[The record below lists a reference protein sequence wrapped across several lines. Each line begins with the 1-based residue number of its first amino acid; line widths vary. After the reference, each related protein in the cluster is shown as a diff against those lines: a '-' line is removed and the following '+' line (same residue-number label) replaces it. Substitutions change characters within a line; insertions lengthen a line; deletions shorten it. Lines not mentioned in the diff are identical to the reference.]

1 MKIIEKLFE
10 YVKMKHQMKLM
21 RKYDKLVK
29 KMEKDELLKWYINRI
44 SEEKIEQAFDS
55 LNELENTNMI
65 LEEKILMLKNQIEEM
80 KNTHIMFISIPEP
93 ATDPFISSRKI
104 QRL

>member
-1 MKIIEKLFE
+1 MKIIEKLSE
-10 YVKMKHQMKLM
+10 YIKMRYQMKLM

-29 KMEKDELLKWYINRI
+29 KMEKDEFLKWYINRI

-55 LNELENTNMI
+55 LNELENTNI
-65 LEEKILMLKNQIEEM
+65 VLEEKILMLKNQIEEM
-80 KNTHIMFISIPEP
+80 KNTYIMFISIPET
-93 ATDPFISSRKI
+93 ATDPFIFSRKI